1 MATTGEY
8 SMKLKYTLRKTALA
22 LVVSAVSL
30 TAQAQDVIKIGE
42 INSYS
47 RLPAFLEPYKKGWE
61 LGLEQVNDAGGVKG
75 KKIEIIDRDDGGKP
89 GDAVKI
95 AEELVNRD
103 KVTMIAGTFL
113 SNIGLAVTDFA
124 KQNKTFFLAA
134 EPLSDAIVW
143 SSGNRYTFRLRP
155 STTMQA
161 AMLAAEAAK
170 TGAKKWATVAPNYA
184 YGKDAVAAFQ
194 SELLKL
200 VPDAEFI
207 EEQWP
212 TVFKI
217 DAGSTVRA
225 LEASKPDAI
234 FNVTF
239 GGDLAKFVRE
249 GNLRGLF
256 EGRTVVSLLS
266 GEPEYLEP
274 LKDEAPEG
282 WIVTGYPQGA
292 IETEE
297 HKAFFAAY
305 EAKWGEAPKLGSIV
319 GYNVIASIAALLEKA
334 PAYDAETLVDTMK
347 GLEVESPSG
356 PFVYR
361 AQDHQA
367 TMGTWVGKTGV
378 VDGKGVMVDWFY
390 ADGAD
395 FQPSDEEVKK
405 LRPAE

>member
-1 MATTGEY
+1 MNF
-8 SMKLKYTLRKTALA
+8 KQTLFVTALI
-22 LVVSAVSL
+22 SAIGFTSM
-30 TAQAQDVIKIGE
+30 AANAADVIKIGE

-47 RLPAFLEPYKKGWE
+47 RLPAFLDPYRKGWE
-61 LGLEQVNDAGGVKG
+61 LALEEVNNAGGIKG
-75 KKIEIIDRDDGGKP
+75 KQLEVIARDDGGKP

-161 AMLAAEAAK
+161 AMLAKEAEK

-184 YGKDAVAAFQ
+184 YGKDAVAAFKK
-194 SELLKL
+194 ELLKL

-225 LEASKPDAI
+225 LEASKPEAI

-292 IETEE
+292 IEDEA
-297 HKAFFAAY
+297 HKEFYAAY
-305 EAKWGEAPKLGSIV
+305 EAKWDEAPKLGSIV

-334 PAYDAETLVDTMK
+334 PALDAETLVDTME
-347 GLEVESPSG
+347 GLSVSSPSG
-356 PFVYR
+356 DFIYR
-361 AQDHQA
+361 KQDHQS
-367 TMGTWVGKTGV
+367 TMGTWVGKTTV
-378 VDGKGVMVDWFY
+378 VDGKGTMVDWFY
-390 ADGAD
+390 ADGND
-395 FQPSDEEVKK
+395 YQPTDDEVMKM
-405 LRPAE
+405 RPAE

>member
-1 MATTGEY
+1 MGLKNTLLAT
-8 SMKLKYTLRKTALA
+8 AIA
-22 LVVSAVSL
+22 AVAGVASL
-30 TAQAQDVIKIGE
+30 GAQAADTIKIGE

-47 RLPAFLEPYKKGWE
+47 RLPEFLDPYKKGWQ
-61 LGLEQVNDAGGVKG
+61 LGLEEINAAGGIKG
-75 KKIEIIDRDDGGKP
+75 QMIEVIDRDDGGKP

-103 KVTMIAGTFL
+103 KVTLLAGTFL

-134 EPLSDAIVW
+134 EPLSDAVVW

-194 SELLKL
+194 KELTKL

-207 EEQWP
+207 EGQWP

-217 DAGSTVRA
+217 DAGATVRA
-225 LEASKPDAI
+225 VEAAKPDAI

-249 GNLRGLF
+249 GNLRGTF

-274 LKDEAPEG
+274 LKGEAPEG

-297 HKAFFAAY
+297 HKKFYAAY
-305 EAKWGEAPKLGSIV
+305 EAKWNEAPKLGSIV
-319 GYNVIASIAALLEKA
+319 GYNVMASLKALLEKT
-334 PAYDAETLVDTMK
+334 PSLDTEDLVDTMK
-347 GLEVESPSG
+347 GLEVDSPSG
-356 PFVYR
+356 KFVYR

-367 TMGTWVGKTGV
+367 TMGTWLGKTSV

-395 FQPSDEEVKK
+395 FQPSDEEVKA

>member
-1 MATTGEY
+1 
-8 SMKLKYTLRKTALA
+8 MKITRTIVAAALA
-22 LVVSAVSL
+22 
-30 TAQAQDVIKIGE
+30 TAAGLASMTVTAADAITIGE

-47 RLPAFLEPYKKGWE
+47 RLPAFLDPYRKGWE
-61 LGLEQVNDAGGVKG
+61 LAVEEINNAGGIKG
-75 KKIEIIDRDDGGKP
+75 RKLEVIARDDGGKP

-103 KVTMIAGTFL
+103 QVTMIAGTFL

-161 AMLAAEAAK
+161 AMLAKEAQK

-184 YGKDAVAAFQ
+184 YGKDAVAAFK

-225 LEASKPDAI
+225 LEASKPEAI

-292 IETEE
+292 IEEAA
-297 HKAFFAAY
+297 HQKFYAAY

-319 GYNVIASIAALLEKA
+319 GYNLIASIEALFQKA
-334 PAYDAETLVDTMK
+334 PADDAETLVDTMEN
-347 GLEVESPSG
+347 LNVSSPSG
-356 PFVYR
+356 DFIFR
-361 AQDHQA
+361 KQDHQA
-367 TMGTWVGKTGV
+367 TMGTWVGRTAV

-390 ADGAD
+390 ADGSD
-395 FQPSDEEVKK
+395 YQPSDEEVMK
-405 LRPAE
+405 LRPE